1 MTVPYSSRKSV
12 NPNPIVTSLTSNL
25 VTTELISLPTYSSP
39 AIVFSGIYFDG
50 TDIRIKNAAGAVR
63 TPYIQRDVAVLT
75 RYKTGSTQNL
85 PASTITTITFE
96 AATTVNSQGD
106 TGLSY
111 SAGVFTN
118 TSSLTKTYLILA
130 TIGSQGGVANY
141 DRAVWILR
149 GSNPAT
155 QPRFGNNQITITQT
169 GNLVEQTVSAVLVV
183 APSETF
189 RVQVFNDSASAA
201 TVLFDVTIQRTH
213 ITVTLL

>member
-1 MTVPYSSRKSV
+1 MTIPYSNRKNA
-12 NPNPIVTSLTSNL
+12 NPVVSSLTSKL
-25 VTTELISLPTYSSP
+25 VTTELISLPTYSSS
-39 AIVFSGIYFDG
+39 ATVSSGIYFDG
-50 TDIRIKNAAGAVR
+50 TDIRIKNATGTLR
-63 TPYIQRDVAVLT
+63 IPYLQRDVAILT
-75 RYKTGSTQNL
+75 RYKATSTQNL

-106 TGLSY
+106 TGLTY

-118 TSSLTKTYLILA
+118 SSSLTKTYLILA
-130 TIGSQGGVANY
+130 TVGSNGGVANF

-149 GSNPAT
+149 GST
-155 QPRFGNNQITITQT
+155 TRFGNNQHTITQT
-169 GNLVEQTVSAVLVV
+169 GNLVEQTVSAVLVL

-189 RVQVFNDSASAA
+189 RVQVFNDSVVAA